1 MSRFALGTVLS
12 LLLLSF
18 AAQVRAD
25 IKIGFIDSEKIFAN
39 YKGTSQAQTEFN
51 NDVQKWQ
58 QDVDG
63 RRRELEKMTSEYQSQ
78 SLILSDAKKREMEED
93 LQQKRSD
100 LDAFVQEI
108 WGTNGKIAQRNEQ
121 LTRPIVEKIREIL
134 SDLARTQ
141 GISLVLDATDGN
153 VVYADRALDLTDE
166 VLTRLNQMA
175 PLPTPPPATPKQNE

>member
-1 MSRFALGTVLS
+1 MSRYVVGTVLS

-25 IKIGFIDSEKIFAN
+25 IKIGFIDSERIFAN

-58 QDVDG
+58 QDVEA
-63 RRRELEKMTSEYQSQ
+63 RRKELEKMNQEYQSQ
-78 SLILSDAKKREMEED
+78 SLILSEAKRREREED
-93 LQQKRSD
+93 LQRKRSE
-100 LDAFVQEI
+100 LDSFVQEI

-134 SDLARTQ
+134 SDIARME
-141 GISLVLDATDGN
+141 GLSLVLDATDGN
-153 VVYADRALDLTDE
+153 VVYADRALDLTDR
-166 VLTRLNQMA
+166 VLERLNKQ
-175 PLPTPPPATPKQNE
+175 PTTPPPPAPKQNE

>member
-1 MSRFALGTVLS
+1 MSRYVVGTVLS
-12 LLLLSF
+12 VLLLSF

-25 IKIGFIDSEKIFAN
+25 IKIGFIDSEKIFAG
-39 YKGTSQAQTEFN
+39 YKGTTQAQTEFN

-58 QDVDG
+58 QDVEG
-63 RRRELEKMTSEYQSQ
+63 RKRELEKMTSEFQSQ
-78 SLILSDAKKREMEED
+78 SLILSEAKKRDMEEN
-93 LQQKRSD
+93 LQQKRSE

-175 PLPTPPPATPKQNE
+175 PLPPAPPATPKQNE

>member
-1 MSRFALGTVLS
+1 MSRRVVGIVLS
-12 LLLLSF
+12 AVLLSF
-18 AAQVRAD
+18 AARARAD
-25 IKIGFIDSEKIFAN
+25 IKIGFIDSERIFAG

-58 QDVDG
+58 ADVEG
-63 RRRELEKMTSEYQSQ
+63 RRRELEKLTADYQSQ
-78 SLILSDAKKREMEED
+78 SLILSEAKRREQEEE

-134 SDLARTQ
+134 TDIAKTQ

-153 VVYADRALDLTDE
+153 VVYADRALDLTNE
-166 VLTRLNQMA
+166 VLDRINQQA
-175 PLPTPPPATPKQNE
+175 TTGTPPPPTPPKQN